1 MSETIWGAGLPGLQ
15 NLSPTALQEFSAN
28 LARAA
33 IIAQGA
39 ILESGLQRVG
49 KTKMSADPLHLGPS
63 LMDAFLQSAARPDRF
78 WQAQTALMNG
88 ALEVWRSAF
97 ERADKAGNGG
107 ARPDKRF
114 AGAAWDQPYF
124 DAIRQAYL
132 ANSDWLNTLARNVE
146 TSDPQTK
153 RRIEFFTGLLTDMF
167 SPSNFLGSNPE
178 ALQEAI
184 NTRGESLVRG
194 MENFAADLK
203 RGGGELTISQT
214 DMARFKVGE
223 NVAVSPGKVVFQN
236 DLFQLLQYSPTTKEV
251 REIPLLI
258 ATSWINKYYILDL
271 QPANSMIRWLTQQG
285 FTVFVTSWVNPD
297 ARHAGKTFD
306 DYMTEGLLT
315 AVEAVKLQTGQDKV
329 NAVGYCIA
337 GTLLSCTLAYLAG
350 REVESPINS
359 ATFFA
364 AQQDFSQAGDLSL
377 FTDQAWLADI
387 ERKMD
392 QSGGVLPGSAMG
404 EAFNILRANDLI
416 LSFLVNNYL
425 MGKQPKAFDL
435 LFWNADQTR
444 MPKALGLWYLR
455 SLYQENRLARGELEL
470 GGVRLDLSKVTTPIF
485 VQSSRDDHIAPCAS
499 IYRGARLF
507 GGPVTFIM
515 AGSGHIA
522 GVVNHPDARKYQHW
536 TNPERPET
544 LDAWKAGAQETPG
557 SWWPTWAAW
566 LHERSGGMV
575 PARDPAAGPA
585 PVIEDLPGSYVK
597 VMS

>member
-1 MSETIWGAGLPGLQ
+1 MSETGGGPGLAGLE
-15 NLSPTALQEFSAN
+15 NLNPAAIQRLSAN
-28 LARAA
+28 LAKAA

-39 ILESGLQRVG
+39 VLESSLQQAGNLRVNP
-49 KTKMSADPLHLGPS
+49 DPLHLGPS
-63 LMDAFLQSAARPDRF
+63 FMDVFMQSAANPDRF
-78 WQAQTALMNG
+78 WRAQTAMMNG
-88 ALEVWRSAF
+88 ALDVWRSASQ
-97 ERADKAGNGG
+97 RVAGG
-107 ARPDKRF
+107 AGRPDKRF
-114 AGAAWDQPYF
+114 ASEAWDQPFF

-132 ANSDWLNTLARNVE
+132 ANSDWLNALAGSVQA
-146 TSDPQTK
+146 SDPQTK
-153 RRIEFFTGLLTDMF
+153 RRIEFFTSLLTDIF
-167 SPSNFLGSNPE
+167 SPANFLGSNPE
-178 ALQEAI
+178 ALKEALR
-184 NTRGESLVRG
+184 TDGESLVSG

-203 RGGGELTISQT
+203 RGGGQLSISQT

-223 NVAVSPGKVVFQN
+223 NVAVSPGKVIYQN
-236 DLFQLLQYSPTTKEV
+236 DLLQLLQYSPTTEEV

-297 ARHAGKTFD
+297 ARHADKTFE
-306 DYMTEGLLT
+306 DYMIEGVLT
-315 AVEAVKLQTGQDKV
+315 AVEVVRAQTGQAKV
-329 NAVGYCIA
+329 NTVGYCIA
-337 GTLLSCTLAYLAG
+337 GTLLSCTLGFLAATG
-350 REVESPINS
+350 ADSPINS
-359 ATFFA
+359 ATMFA

-377 FTDQAWLADI
+377 FTDKAWLGDI
-387 ERKMD
+387 ERTMD
-392 QSGGVLPGSAMG
+392 QAGGVLPGSAMG

-455 SLYQENRLARGELEL
+455 SFYQENKLAKGELEL
-470 GGVRLDLSKVTTPIF
+470 RGARLDLSKVTTPLFI
-485 VQSSRDDHIAPCAS
+485 QSSRDDHIAPCAS
-499 IYRGARLF
+499 IYRGSRLF

-522 GVVNHPDARKYQHW
+522 GVVNHPDAKKYQHW
-536 TNPERPET
+536 TNPERPAT
-544 LDAWKAGAQETPG
+544 LEEWRAGATENPG

-566 LHERSGGMV
+566 LHERSGGMI

-585 PVIEDLPGSYVK
+585 PVIEDVPGSYVK